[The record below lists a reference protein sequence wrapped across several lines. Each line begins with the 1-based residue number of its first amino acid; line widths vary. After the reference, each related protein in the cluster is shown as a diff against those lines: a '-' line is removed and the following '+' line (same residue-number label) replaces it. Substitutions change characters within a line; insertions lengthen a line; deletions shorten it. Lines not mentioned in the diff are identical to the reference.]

1 MNLLAV
7 FTMVLGLTAAWY
19 HKKLIIE
26 YLEPF
31 ARLEHSCVIITPPG
45 MGKTALVIATCIY
58 IFILNPNA
66 HIIVLSNA
74 DSLASM
80 IVRNV
85 LWALQSEGVQA
96 VRNFTFK
103 KAGET
108 EFTISGNDGRP
119 SCLSSGTR
127 SVLVGARATHLIVDD
142 GIKDQDQALSA
153 TMEKIW
159 SNFTQ
164 VAESR
169 IVAGGQVLI
178 VGTRWGLN
186 DLIGRTVRRAQK
198 HPEARQFKV
207 VNLALTNTTGRDS
220 YEFDTR
226 EGGDFQ

>member
-1 MNLLAV
+1 MNLLAI
-7 FTMVLGLTAAWY
+7 FTAVLGLTATWY
-19 HKKLIIE
+19 HRKLIVE

-31 ARLEHSCVIITPPG
+31 ARREHSCCIVTPPG

-58 IFILNPNA
+58 IFILDPHA

-74 DSLASM
+74 DTLASM
-80 IVRNV
+80 IVRNI
-85 LWALQSEGVQA
+85 LWALQSEAVQA
-96 VRNFTFK
+96 VRNFSFK

-108 EFTISGNDGRP
+108 EFTIEGGDGRP
-119 SCLSSGTR
+119 SCLASGTR
-127 SVLVGARATHLIVDD
+127 SVLVGARCTHLIVDD

-159 SNFTQ
+159 SNYTQ

-178 VGTRWGLN
+178 VGTRWGLS
-186 DLIGRTVRRAQK
+186 DLLGRVIRRAQK

-207 VNLALTNTTGRDS
+207 INLALTNTTGRDS
-220 YEFDTR
+220 YEFSTT